1 MRTSATDTMIAN
13 PIKTN
18 ETPEL
23 FVEDVGIGV
32 IIDGICAELELTNK

>member
-1 MRTSATDTMIAN
+1 MRISATDTIITN

-23 FVEDVGIGV
+23 FVAGVGIGV
-32 IIDGICAELELTNK
+32 IIDGICA